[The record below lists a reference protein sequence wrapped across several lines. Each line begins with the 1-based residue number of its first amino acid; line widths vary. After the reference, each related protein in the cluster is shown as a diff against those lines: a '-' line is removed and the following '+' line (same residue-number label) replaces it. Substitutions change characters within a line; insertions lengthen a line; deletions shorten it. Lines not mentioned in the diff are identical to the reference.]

1 VTAMVVPSA
10 PVRLTVVGSVN
21 LDLVARCAELPRP
34 GETLTAASF
43 ALVPGGKGAN
53 QALAAA
59 RMGGHVRMVGKVG
72 DDSYAVLALAE
83 LRAGGVDLTAVATRS
98 GPTGIAMIVVDD
110 HGENQIVVVPG
121 ANGELAASD
130 VDVPPGDAV
139 LVQLEIPDA
148 ALVAAAERATGLF
161 ALNAAPARP
170 VPAVVRQRAD
180 LVIVNRL
187 EAEVLGPVR
196 PDALVAVTFGA
207 DGALLRR
214 GDGTELARATPP
226 PVVAV
231 DGTGAGDSFCGALL
245 VSLLE
250 GREPADALRR
260 ACAAGALAASKAGA
274 QPSLPRAAAVDAAIG

>member
-1 VTAMVVPSA
+1 MVVPSA

-21 LDLVARCAELPRP
+21 LDLVARCAELPRA

-43 ALVPGGKGAN
+43 TLVPGGKGAN

-83 LRAGGVDLTAVATRS
+83 LRAGGVDLTGVTSRP

-121 ANGELAASD
+121 ANGDLGASD
-130 VDVPPGDAV
+130 VDVPAGHAV

-170 VPAVVRQRAD
+170 LPDVVRQRAD

-187 EAEVLGPVR
+187 EAEALGPVR

-207 DGALLRR
+207 EGALLRR

-231 DGTGAGDSFCGALL
+231 DGTGAGDSFCGALI

-250 GREPADALRR
+250 GRSPADALRR
-260 ACAAGALAASKAGA
+260 ACAAGALAASRAGA
-274 QPSLPRAAAVDAAIG
+274 QPSLPLAAAVDAAIT

>member
-1 VTAMVVPSA
+1 MVVPA
-10 PVRLTVVGSVN
+10 NPARLTVVGSVN

-59 RMGGHVRMVGKVG
+59 RMGGHVRMVAKVG
-72 DDSYAVLALAE
+72 DDSYATLALAD
-83 LRAGGVDLTAVATRS
+83 LRAGGVDLTSVAVRP

-121 ANGELAASD
+121 ANGDLAASD
-130 VDVPPGDAV
+130 VDVPAGDAV

-148 ALVAAAERATGLF
+148 ALVAAATQATGLF

-170 VPAVVRQRAD
+170 VPDVVRQRAD

-187 EAEVLGPVR
+187 EAEVLGAVR

-207 DGALLRR
+207 EGALLKR

-231 DGTGAGDSFCGALL
+231 DGTGAGDSFCGAL
-245 VSLLE
+245 VVALLE
-250 GREPADALRR
+250 GRDHADALRR
-260 ACAAGALAASKAGA
+260 ACAAGALAASRAGA
-274 QPSLPRAAAVDAAIG
+274 QPSLPMMAEVDAIVG

>member
-1 VTAMVVPSA
+1 MVVPA
-10 PVRLTVVGSVN
+10 NPARLTVVGSVN

-59 RMGGHVRMVGKVG
+59 RMGGHVRMVAKVG
-72 DDSYAVLALAE
+72 DDSYATLALAD
-83 LRAGGVDLTAVATRS
+83 LRAGGVDLTSVAVRP

-130 VDVPPGDAV
+130 VDVPAGDAV

-148 ALVAAAERATGLF
+148 ALVAAAAQATGLF
-161 ALNAAPARP
+161 ALNAAPARA
-170 VPAVVRQRAD
+170 VPDVVRQRAD

-187 EAEVLGPVR
+187 EAEVLGSVR

-207 DGALLRR
+207 EGALLKR

-231 DGTGAGDSFCGALL
+231 DGTGAGDSFCGAL
-245 VSLLE
+245 VVALLE
-250 GREPADALRR
+250 GRDHADALRR
-260 ACAAGALAASKAGA
+260 ACAAGALAASRAGA
-274 QPSLPRAAAVDAAIG
+274 QPSLPMVPEVDAIVG

>member
-1 VTAMVVPSA
+1 MVVPA
-10 PVRLTVVGSVN
+10 NPARLTVVGSVN

-34 GETLTAASF
+34 GETLTASSF

-59 RMGGHVRMVGKVG
+59 RMGGQVRMVAKVG
-72 DDSYAVLALAE
+72 DDSYATLALAD
-83 LRAGGVDLTAVATRS
+83 LRAGGVDLTSVAVRP

-121 ANGELAASD
+121 ANGELTASD
-130 VDVPPGDAV
+130 VEVSAGDAV

-148 ALVAAAERATGLF
+148 ALVAAATQATGLF

-170 VPAVVRQRAD
+170 VPDAVRERAD

-187 EAEVLGPVR
+187 EAEALGPVR

-207 DGALLRR
+207 EGAVLKR

-231 DGTGAGDSFCGALL
+231 DGTGAGDSFCGAL
-245 VSLLE
+245 VVALLE
-250 GREPADALRR
+250 GREHADALRR
-260 ACAAGALAASKAGA
+260 ACAAGALAASRAGA
-274 QPSLPRAAAVDAAIG
+274 QPSLPTAAEVAAAVR

>member
-1 VTAMVVPSA
+1 MVVPSA

>member
-1 VTAMVVPSA
+1 MVVPSA

-21 LDLVARCAELPRP
+21 LDLVARCAELPRA

-83 LRAGGVDLTAVATRS
+83 LRAGGVDLTGVSSRP

-121 ANGELAASD
+121 ANGDLGASD
-130 VDVPPGDAV
+130 VDVPAGDAV

-170 VPAVVRQRAD
+170 LPDVVRQRAD

-187 EAEVLGPVR
+187 EAEALGPVR

-207 DGALLRR
+207 EGALLRR

-231 DGTGAGDSFCGALL
+231 DGTGAGDSFCGALI

-250 GREPADALRR
+250 GRSPADALRR
-260 ACAAGALAASKAGA
+260 ACAAGALAASRAGA
-274 QPSLPRAAAVDAAIG
+274 QPSLPLAAAVDAAIS